1 MARSTADA
9 SSCVSSPKLASSSD
23 VSVEREDRVKTV
35 EADFDTLVRLIRSRH
50 SCRSFQE
57 RAVLEATIRKI
68 LETSQRSASDCNIQ
82 PWKVTIVSGRTLD
95 SLRASMYRRAASGA
109 ASVSDIPPIEQYFG
123 VYQER
128 RRDCGWS
135 LYGSLGIERGDRV
148 SSGQQALENFRFF
161 GAPHVALI
169 TSHASLGMRGI
180 FDCGGYIALFML
192 AAHALG
198 VATIAQGSIAHRADV
213 IREHIAIP
221 TDHFIICGIAFD
233 WSDDGHPANSFR
245 MKRAPIRDVASL
257 IRQ

>member
-1 MARSTADA
+1 MKCETG
-9 SSCVSSPKLASSSD
+9 
-23 VSVEREDRVKTV
+23 
-35 EADFDTLVRLIRSRH
+35 EADFDTLVRLVRSRR
-50 SCRSFQE
+50 SCRAFQE
-57 RAVLEATIRKI
+57 RAVPEATIRKI
-68 LETSQRSASDCNIQ
+68 LETAQQSASDCNIQ
-82 PWKVTIVSGRTLD
+82 PWKVTIVSGTALD
-95 SLRASMYRRAASGA
+95 SLRTDMYRRAASGA

-161 GAPHVALI
+161 GAPHIALI
-169 TSHASLGMRGI
+169 TSHMSLGTRGV

-198 VATIAQGSIAHRADV
+198 IATIAQGSIAHRADI

-221 TDHFIICGIAFD
+221 TDHFVICGVAFG
-233 WSDDGHPANSFR
+233 WSDDDHPANSFR
-245 MKRAPIRDVASL
+245 MKRASISDVASFVG
-257 IRQ
+257 QSKSH